1 LNFEIFKK
9 VELLYYLS
17 MKLKVGISGSV
28 VSILAASLLIGI
40 SQPAFAGCR
49 DFPESIT
56 PECVAQNLAEEK
68 ARQVDADAKRAQ
80 DLIDVEARAKANA
93 DAQYIANG
101 SRPCSLFP
109 ASITPV
115 CEAENLAYEKVRQ
128 ETDIAQRA
136 QDMVDAETR
145 AREQAEREYIANGS
159 RPCSLYPASVTPK
172 CAAENLVY
180 EKERQG
186 IYEKKQLE
194 NLEKAIKAEAAQ
206 QKADYIRNGSRP
218 CSLFPASIT
227 PECEA
232 ENFEYEAIKKVEF
245 TALLAAKEEN
255 TSATFTTQDDNG
267 SLLVV
272 AKIPAKVN
280 LLSTIV
286 TLLNNKGKV
295 IDTGV
300 IRYQSTG
307 EPYFVFDNFKGKG
320 NYTVQMSL
328 PKKQFSTLK
337 IKVS

>member
-1 LNFEIFKK
+1 
-9 VELLYYLS
+9 
-17 MKLKVGISGSV
+17 MKLKAAISGSLV
-28 VSILAASLLIGI
+28 GILAASLLIGI

-49 DFPESIT
+49 DFPESVT

-68 ARQVDADAKRAQ
+68 ARQVDTAAQMAQ
-80 DLIDVEARAKANA
+80 DLLDAEARAKANA
-93 DAQYIANG
+93 EAQYVANG
-101 SRPCSLFP
+101 SRPCSVFP
-109 ASITPV
+109 ASVTPECV
-115 CEAENLAYEKVRQ
+115 AQNLDYEKSKQ
-128 ETDIAQRA
+128 EADVAKRA

-145 AREQAEREYIANGS
+145 AKKQAELQYIANGS
-159 RPCSLYPASVTPK
+159 RPCSLYPASVTPA
-172 CAAENLVY
+172 CVSENLEY

-194 NLEKAIKAEAAQ
+194 ELEKAIKAEAAQ

-218 CSLFPASIT
+218 CSVYPASVT
-227 PECEA
+227 PACEI
-232 ENFEYEAIKKVEF
+232 ENLEYEAIKRVEF
-245 TALLAAKEEN
+245 TALLAAKEA
-255 TSATFTTQDDNG
+255 SATSTFNTKDENG
-267 SLLVV
+267 SLLVL

-280 LLSTIV
+280 LLSTVV

-295 IDTGV
+295 IDKGV

-328 PKKQFSTLK
+328 PKKQFSTIK

>member
-1 LNFEIFKK
+1 
-9 VELLYYLS
+9 
-17 MKLKVGISGSV
+17 MKLRAAISGSV

-49 DFPESIT
+49 DFPESVT

-68 ARQVDADAKRAQ
+68 ARQVDTAAQMAQ
-80 DLIDVEARAKANA
+80 DLLDAEARAKANA
-93 DAQYIANG
+93 EAQYVANG
-101 SRPCSLFP
+101 SRPCSVFP
-109 ASITPV
+109 VSVTPECV
-115 CEAENLAYEKVRQ
+115 AQNLDYEKTRQ
-128 ETDIAQRA
+128 EADVAKRA

-145 AREQAEREYIANGS
+145 AKKQAELQYIANGS
-159 RPCSLYPASVTPK
+159 RPCSLYPASVTPA
-172 CAAENLVY
+172 CVSENLEY

-194 NLEKAIKAEAAQ
+194 ELEKAIKAEAAQ

-232 ENFEYEAIKKVEF
+232 ENFKYEAIKKVEF

-255 TSATFTTQDDNG
+255 TRTTFNTRDDNG

-272 AKIPAKVN
+272 ARIPAKVN
-280 LLSTIV
+280 LLSTVV

-328 PKKQFSTLK
+328 PKKQFSTVK

>member
-1 LNFEIFKK
+1 
-9 VELLYYLS
+9 
-17 MKLKVGISGSV
+17 MKLKSAISGSV

-49 DFPESIT
+49 DFPESVT

-68 ARQVDADAKRAQ
+68 ARQVDTAAQMAQ
-80 DLIDVEARAKANA
+80 DLLDAEARAKANA
-93 DAQYIANG
+93 EAQYVANG
-101 SRPCSLFP
+101 SRPCSVFP
-109 ASITPV
+109 ASVTPECV
-115 CEAENLAYEKVRQ
+115 AQNLDYEKTRQ
-128 ETDIAQRA
+128 EADVAKRA

-145 AREQAEREYIANGS
+145 AKEQAEREYIANGS
-159 RPCSLYPASVTPK
+159 RPCSLYPASVTPA
-172 CAAENLVY
+172 CVSENLEY

-194 NLEKAIKAEAAQ
+194 ELEKAIKAEAAQ

-218 CSLFPASIT
+218 CSVYPASIT
-227 PECEA
+227 AECAA
-232 ENFEYEAIKKVEF
+232 ENLEYEAIKKVES
-245 TALLAAKEEN
+245 AAISAAKEA
-255 TSATFTTQDDNG
+255 SATSTFNTKDENG
-267 SLLVV
+267 SLLVL
-272 AKIPAKVN
+272 AKIPAKVD
-280 LLSTIV
+280 LLSTV
-286 TLLNNKGKV
+286 VKLLNNKGKV

-328 PKKQFSTLK
+328 PKKQFSTIK